1 MNEAY
6 VFQEKYRGLQIFVYN
21 ANSIDDAKSKLT
33 GLVASPYN
41 WIYLC
46 KKIASDVK

>member
-6 VFQEKYRGLQIFVYN
+6 VFQEKYRGLQIFVYH
-21 ANSIDDAKSKLT
+21 ANNIDDAKSKLA
-33 GLVASPYN
+33 GLVVSPYN

-46 KKIASDVK
+46 KKIAQDV